1 MVLENRKPILLDVDG
16 GVCGVTGMINWNTAG
31 ARKVY
36 GLCSGAKYVEM
47 GMEIKTGPF

>member
-1 MVLENRKPILLDVDG
+1 MVLENRKLILLDAAG

-36 GLCSGAKYVEM
+36 GRCSGAKYVET
-47 GMEIKTGPF
+47 GMEIKTRAF